1 MADNLSYSSSGHYLP
16 PYYASSQSP
25 ATGNALDLPAPLSRA
40 ADSTQRRRPKYTRSK
55 TGCLTCRQ
63 KKIKCDEN
71 KPKCHRCAHGQRD
84 CTWPVG
90 VEPRKRAPPKRVD
103 SIHMDHHSD
112 VRPSTASSSGI
123 SEGSTPPTRHHTPP
137 KRELPELD
145 LPPLTLRRHSDL
157 HGQPHHPHG
166 HSMTSLMDPGHRS
179 SLLPV
184 SSSSQFH
191 PPSSHH
197 SNLTVIPELSNSY
210 LTLPPVDQLYT
221 PAPQQQYSSSAPLG
235 GHPRVPQQS
244 SGSGYR
250 YYENMQPMSNWMPQ
264 AQSHME
270 PMDSYFS
277 HTQDRFPAGTSSS
290 DTQPSRYH

>member
-16 PYYASSQSP
+16 PYYSSQSQ
-25 ATGNALDLPAPLSRA
+25 ATGNPLDLAAPLPRA
-40 ADSTQRRRPKYTRSK
+40 ADTTQRRRPKYTRSK
-55 TGCLTCRQ
+55 TGCMTCRQ

-84 CTWPVG
+84 CTWPIG
-90 VEPRKRAPPKRVD
+90 VESRKRAPSKRVD
-103 SIHMDHHSD
+103 SIHMDHPD

-123 SEGSTPPTRHHTPP
+123 SEGSTPPTRHQTPP

-145 LPPLTLRRHSDL
+145 LPPLTLRRPSDP
-157 HGQPHHPHG
+157 HGQPHHP

-197 SNLTVIPELSNSY
+197 SNMSMIPELSNSSY

-221 PAPQQQYSSSAPLG
+221 SAPQQQYSSSAPLG
-235 GHPRVPQQS
+235 GVPRGGAQT

-250 YYENMQPMSNWMPQ
+250 YYENMQSMSNWMPQ
-264 AQSHME
+264 NPSHLE

-277 HTQDRFPAGTSSS
+277 HTQDRFPAGTSSA

>member
-1 MADNLSYSSSGHYLP
+1 MADNLSYSPSGHYIP
-16 PYYASSQSP
+16 SYYPSSQPPTVS
-25 ATGNALDLPAPLSRA
+25 NALDLAALPR

-55 TGCLTCRQ
+55 TGCMTCRQ

-90 VEPRKRAPPKRVD
+90 VETRKRAPPKRTESTQLD
-103 SIHMDHHSD
+103 LAD

-123 SEGSTPPTRHHTPP
+123 SEGSTPPTRNHTPP
-137 KRELPELD
+137 KREPLELD
-145 LPPLTLRRHSDL
+145 LPPLALRRHGSDF

-184 SSSSQFH
+184 STSSQFH
-191 PPSSHH
+191 NPSSHP
-197 SNLTVIPELSNSY
+197 SSLSMIPELPNSY

-221 PAPQQQYSSSAPLG
+221 APPQYSSSAALSG
-235 GHPRVPQQS
+235 ITRVTQT
-244 SGSGYR
+244 SGSNYR
-250 YYENMQPMSNWMPQ
+250 YYESTPSMPHWMPQ
-264 AQSHME
+264 PASAPPQLE

-277 HTQDRFPAGTSSS
+277 HAQDRFPAGTTSS
-290 DTQPSRYH
+290 DTQPNRYH

>member
-16 PYYASSQSP
+16 SYYSSSQSS
-25 ATGNALDLPAPLSRA
+25 ATTNALDLAAPLSRTT
-40 ADSTQRRRPKYTRSK
+40 DTTQRRRPKYTRSK
-55 TGCLTCRQ
+55 TGCMTCRQ

-103 SIHMDHHSD
+103 TIHMDPTD

-123 SEGSTPPTRHHTPP
+123 SEGSTPPTRNHTPP

-145 LPPLTLRRHSDL
+145 LPPLTMRRHSDI
-157 HGQPHHPHG
+157 HGQPHHS

-184 SSSSQFH
+184 TSGSQFH
-191 PPSSHH
+191 APSTSHP
-197 SNLTVIPELSNSY
+197 STLSVIPELSNPY
-210 LTLPPVDQLYT
+210 LTLPPVNQLYT
-221 PAPQQQYSSSAPLG
+221 PAPQQQYPPSAPLG
-235 GHPRVPQQS
+235 IPRVTQTT
-244 SGSGYR
+244 GSGYR
-250 YYENMQPMSNWMPQ
+250 YYENMQPVSHWMSQ
-264 AQSHME
+264 APSQLE

-277 HTQDRFPAGTSSS
+277 HTQDRFPTGASSS
-290 DTQPSRYH
+290 DTQPNRYH

>member
-1 MADNLSYSSSGHYLP
+1 MPSYYSSSQP
-16 PYYASSQSP
+16 P
-25 ATGNALDLPAPLSRA
+25 ATGNGLDLPPPHARVG
-40 ADSTQRRRPKYTRSK
+40 DTTQRRRPKYTRSK
-55 TGCLTCRQ
+55 TGCMTCRQ

-71 KPKCHRCAHGQRD
+71 KPKCHRCAHGQRE

-103 SIHMDHHSD
+103 SIHIDHPD

-184 SSSSQFH
+184 SSGSQFH
-191 PPSSHH
+191 APSSH
-197 SNLTVIPELSNSY
+197 SNLSVIPELSNSY

-235 GHPRVPQQS
+235 GVPRVAQT

-250 YYENMQPMSNWMPQ
+250 YYENMQSMSHWMPQ
-264 AQSHME
+264 APSHLE